1 MQGDLFHIPVTSSV
15 PNLGTSKHP
24 SFLEQY
30 RIVLRMDQLIMMLIL
45 MLIIFA
51 VVFSMGVEKGKRA
64 VSVSIQEQ
72 SIQITQ
78 PAIPAQVKEPVKLTA
93 PKEIVPGV
101 VTTSEAIQEPAA
113 PVEKAEEPQIVITEA
128 KAVET
133 PAKQAALDGK
143 YTIQVVTYVSEKQA
157 ERQIDH
163 LKSKGYE
170 AFVVPSGKYFQIC
183 VNAFSNKQSALSQL
197 QALQVQKLAPHDA
210 YVRSMPH

>member
-1 MQGDLFHIPVTSSV
+1 MQGDLFHIPVTSSI
-15 PNLGTSKHP
+15 PNPGTSKQP

-51 VVFSMGVEKGKRA
+51 VVFSMGVEKGKRT
-64 VSVSIQEQ
+64 VSASIQEQ
-72 SIQITQ
+72 SFQISQ
-78 PAIPAQVKEPVKLTA
+78 PAIPAQVKEPAKLTA
-93 PKEIVPGV
+93 PKEIVPAVATATEDIKEPV
-101 VTTSEAIQEPAA
+101 VA
-113 PVEKAEEPQIVITEA
+113 VEKADEPEIVITEA

-183 VNAFSNKQSALSQL
+183 VNAFSSKQSALSQL